1 MGSLL
6 FSAKGAIGR
15 NQFWTGLLIIAAIS
29 LAMSAVQVFV
39 IQNFLLSG
47 VVGLVA
53 SIVLI
58 WMATAVFSKRFHDA
72 GMSGWLAA
80 AVIFAFPIV
89 TGVLGFV
96 LGPLLGVS
104 AAAPLTDQSDL
115 AAVIANAQSQA
126 KAGFPATVAAT
137 VIWTGLIGLIVGLL
151 PSKPAPAL
159 AHP

>member
-1 MGSLL
+1 
-6 FSAKGAIGR
+6 
-15 NQFWTGLLIIAAIS
+15 
-29 LAMSAVQVFV
+29 
-39 IQNFLLSG
+39 
-47 VVGLVA
+47 
-53 SIVLI
+53 
-58 WMATAVFSKRFHDA
+58 
-72 GMSGWLAA
+72 
-80 AVIFAFPIV
+80 
-89 TGVLGFV
+89 